1 MGKGVLIYHDRSRDQ
16 GRDRE
21 TSRTQRRLVHPEAGI
36 ASFAASQS
44 ILQDGGKRRPS
55 RRSRIV
61 AGSGKVY
68 PVSHQNRSSLQTLG
82 CRPGQVPD
90 RFGGVNAAVG
100 RPMNKDAQLVGHA
113 RLRNGYP
120 MVKKASL
127 SFMAVNSPRMELGLA
142 PGISHSS
149 RAPRNLRQLPQSSTV
164 RPRAMRAANS
174 LSTLGTPLALCPTRK
189 L

>member
-21 TSRTQRRLVHPEAGI
+21 TPRTQRRLVHPEAGI

-90 RFGGVNAAVG
+90 RFGRVDSSIG
-100 RPMNKDAQLVGHA
+100 RPVNQDAQLAGHR
-113 RLRNGYP
+113 RLHNSYP
-120 MVKKASL
+120 NVRKTSL
-127 SFMAVNSPRMELGLA
+127 CFMAANSPRMELGFV
-142 PGISHSS
+142 PGMNHSS

-164 RPRAMRAANS
+164 RPRGMRAANS
-174 LSTLGTPLALCPTRK
+174 LSAFGTPLAFCPTRK